1 MLINFFSQLWYT
13 LSLKTLLSFQVLYS
27 LINAS
32 ISGNDFESAIKV
44 LIQPIGWFTNR
55 TTIRFKF
62 QGHPFGPI
70 FRALRMLPARTYY
83 WVQSVEFSMTGLQIR
98 PPCASQRSTSR
109 IWSFF
114 VLYFVGISIGWSFYR
129 LNKHLRLSV
138 WTCWYRLSA
147 RTVNLRCMPRTV
159 DSIFS

>member
-62 QGHPFGPI
+62 QGHPFG
-70 FRALRMLPARTYY
+70 
-83 WVQSVEFSMTGLQIR
+83 QISG
-98 PPCASQRSTSR
+98 SQNATRQD
-109 IWSFF
+109 I
-114 VLYFVGISIGWSFYR
+114 LLDSIGG
-129 LNKHLRLSV
+129 
-138 WTCWYRLSA
+138 
-147 RTVNLRCMPRTV
+147 
-159 DSIFS
+159 IFNDWITN